1 MEDRPKDSRHPVQ
14 TKPATNP
21 DEETDGVGCRRFESQ
36 IIQVLEKLPI
46 PVFIQTN
53 RKFSYL
59 NPKAVELFGASD
71 ASALIGKPVTD
82 QVHPDYRDAALARI
96 RHLNEDRL
104 PVEARTEVVFFRMD
118 GTTVWGETSGEPV
131 IFDGENG
138 ALVFVQDIT
147 ERKIAEKQL
156 RANEEMFRT
165 IADYAADWESWFD
178 PSGSLIWVNPYAER
192 ITGYTPEEMLEMP
205 DFFTTLVHPDDR
217 KKALHQISM
226 VFDGREPA
234 GENYEVRIIRKDGKA
249 LWLSINWQ
257 AIVDENGRNLGIRSS
272 GRDVTDRKI
281 AEAQNRQ
288 WQDLMRYIIEHD
300 PNAIAVHD
308 NDLRYIFV
316 SRRYL
321 EDYGVREEDV
331 IGKFHYDVFPDIPE
345 KWKEVHRRALAGEV
359 LSAKEDRFERMD
371 GTVDYANWEC
381 RPWYHQDGTIGGI
394 ILYTEVVTER
404 KRAQQEKAEMEEQL
418 RQAQKLESL
427 GRLAGGV
434 AHDFNNMLS
443 IINGYAEISME
454 MIDDSDPLRGNIGE
468 ILRAGKRSSE
478 IVRQL
483 LAFARRQTISP
494 VRMNMN
500 DIVSG
505 MLRMLQRLIGENI
518 ELFWNPGGNLRPVK
532 MDPSQIDQI
541 LANLVVNARDAI
553 EDVGRITIETKN
565 VEIDEDYCRTHAEFI
580 TGSFV
585 MLAVSDDGCGMDE
598 TIRENL
604 FEPFFTSKP
613 TGKGTGLG
621 LPTVYGIVKQN
632 KGFVNVYSEPGQGTT
647 FRIYIPCI
655 PEEMDTTPDHEEKAI
670 SGGAETILLVEDEPA
685 ILTMG
690 RTMLQKMGYTVLS
703 AGRPGEAR
711 KIAAGHSGAID
722 LLITDVIMPSMNGR
736 ELAGLI
742 QAIHPEMKVLF
753 MSGYTADVIGT
764 RGELDKELAFIH
776 KPFSMNELSAAIR
789 KALAER

>member
-1 MEDRPKDSRHPVQ
+1 MEDRPKGSGHPAQ
-14 TKPATNP
+14 NRPSTNP
-21 DEETDGVGCRRFESQ
+21 DEEADGVGCRRSESQ

-46 PVFIQTN
+46 PVFIQTGN
-53 RKFSYL
+53 KFSYL
-59 NPKAVELFGASD
+59 NPKAVDLFGAPD
-71 ASALIGKPVTD
+71 ASALIGKPVAD
-82 QVHPDYRDAALARI
+82 QIHPDFRNAALAGTLR
-96 RHLNEDRL
+96 LNEERL
-104 PVEARTEVVFFRMD
+104 PVEARMEMLFFRMD
-118 GTTVWGETSGEPV
+118 GMTVWVETSGEPV
-131 IFDGENG
+131 LFDGENG

-147 ERKIAEKQL
+147 ERKLAEKQL
-156 RANEEMFRT
+156 RANEEMFRS

-178 PSGSLIWVNPYAER
+178 PDGSLIWVNPYAER
-192 ITGYTPEEMLEMP
+192 ITGYSPEEMIAMP
-205 DFFTTLVHPDDR
+205 NFFSALVHPDDR
-217 KKALHQISM
+217 QEALQKVSR
-226 VFDGREPA
+226 VLGGRDTA
-234 GENYEVRIIRKDGKA
+234 GENYEVRIIRKDGGV
-249 LWLSINWQ
+249 LWLSVNWQ
-257 AIVDENGRNLGIRSS
+257 SIYDENGRNLGIRSS

-321 EDYGVREEDV
+321 EDYRVREEDV
-331 IGKFHYDVFPDIPE
+331 IGRHHYDVFPDIPE
-345 KWKEVHRRALAGEV
+345 KWKAVHRRALAGEV
-359 LSAKEDRFERMD
+359 LSAKEDRFERID
-371 GTVDYANWEC
+371 GTMDYANWEC

-394 ILYTEVVTER
+394 ILYSEVVTGWV
-404 KRAQQEKAEMEEQL
+404 RARQEKANMEEQL

-443 IINGYAEISME
+443 IINGYAEISLDI
-454 MIDDSDPLRGNIGE
+454 IDDADPLYGNVKE

-483 LAFARRQTISP
+483 LSFARRQTISP

-500 DIVSG
+500 DVISG
-505 MLRMLQRLIGENI
+505 ILRMLQRLIGENI

-532 MDPSQIDQI
+532 MDPSQVEQI

-553 EDVGRITIETKN
+553 EDTGRITIETKN
-565 VEIDEDYCRTHAEFI
+565 MEIDEDYCRMHAEFI

-585 MLAVSDDGCGMDE
+585 MIAVSDDGCGMDE

-613 TGKGTGLG
+613 VGKGTGLG

-632 KGFVNVYSEPGQGTT
+632 KGFVNVYSEQGQGTT

-655 PEEMDTTPDHEEKAI
+655 RDEEKTSLNKEGQPAG
-670 SGGAETILLVEDEPA
+670 GGAETILLVEDEPA

-690 RTMLQKMGYTVLS
+690 RLMLQKMGYTVLC
-703 AGRPGEAR
+703 ANRAEEAR

-722 LLITDVIMPSMNGR
+722 LLITDVIMPAMNGR

-742 QAIHPEMKVLF
+742 KETHPGIKVLF
-753 MSGYTADVIGT
+753 MSGYTADVIGN
-764 RGELDKELAFIH
+764 RGEVDKDLAFIH
-776 KPFSMNELSAAIR
+776 KPFSMKELAATIR

>member
-1 MEDRPKDSRHPVQ
+1 MEDKPKGSRHPAQ
-14 TKPATNP
+14 TKPTTHP
-21 DEETDGVGCRRFESQ
+21 DNEPNGSGSRQFESQ
-36 IIQVLEKLPI
+36 AIQVIEKLPI
-46 PVFIQTN
+46 PVFIQVGIH
-53 RKFSYL
+53 FSYL
-59 NPKAVELFGASD
+59 NPKAVELFGAAD

-82 QVHPDYRDAALARI
+82 QVHPDSRETALAGVR
-96 RHLNEDRL
+96 RLNEDRL
-104 PVEARTEVVFFRMD
+104 PVEARMEIIFLRTD
-118 GTTVWGETSGEPV
+118 GTTVWVEASGEPV
-131 IFDGENG
+131 VFDGEN
-138 ALVFVQDIT
+138 AAMVFVQDIT
-147 ERKIAEKQL
+147 ERKVAEKQL
-156 RANEEMFRT
+156 RANEEMFRS

-178 PSGSLIWVNPYAER
+178 RNGSLIWVNPYAER
-192 ITGYTPEEMLEMP
+192 ITGYSPEEMLSMP
-205 DFFTTLVHPDDR
+205 DFFSTLVHPDDR
-217 KKALHQISM
+217 KKALQKISR
-226 VFDGREPA
+226 VLGGHEPA
-234 GENYEVRIIRKDGKA
+234 GENYEVRIVRKDGSV

-257 AIVDENGRNLGIRSS
+257 SIFDENGRNLGIRSS
-272 GRDVTDRKI
+272 GRDVTDRKV

-300 PNAIAVHD
+300 PSAIAVHD

-321 EDYGVREEDV
+321 EDYGVREKDV
-331 IGKFHYDVFPDIPE
+331 IGKRHYDVFPDIPE
-345 KWKEVHRRALAGEV
+345 KWKVVHRRALAGEV

-371 GTVDYANWEC
+371 GTADYTNWEC
-381 RPWYHQDGTIGGI
+381 RPWYHHDGTIGGI
-394 ILYTEVVTER
+394 ILYTEVVTEWIR
-404 KRAQQEKAEMEEQL
+404 TRQEKADMEEQL

-443 IINGYAEISME
+443 IINGYAEISMD
-454 MIDDSDPLRGNIGE
+454 MIDSSDPLRGNIGE

-500 DIVSG
+500 DVVSG

-518 ELFWNPGGNLRPVK
+518 ELFWNPGINLRPVK
-532 MDPSQIDQI
+532 MDPSQVDQI

-553 EDVGRITIETKN
+553 EGTGRITIETKN
-565 VEIDEDYCRTHAEFI
+565 AEIDEDYCRMHAEFI

-598 TIRENL
+598 TIKENI

-632 KGFVNVYSEPGQGTT
+632 KGFVNVYSEPDRGTT

-655 PEEMDTTPDHEEKAI
+655 PENLDATPDHEVKAI
-670 SGGAETILLVEDEPA
+670 GGGAETILLVEDEPA

-690 RTMLQKMGYTVLS
+690 RIILQKMGYTVLS

-722 LLITDVIMPSMNGR
+722 LLITDVIMPAMNGR
-736 ELAGLI
+736 ELAGRI
-742 QAIHPEMKVLF
+742 REIHPEIKVLF
-753 MSGYTADVIGT
+753 MSGYTADVIGN
-764 RGELDKELAFIH
+764 RGEVEKDLAFIH
-776 KPFSMNELSAAIR
+776 KPFSIKELAAAVR
-789 KALAER
+789 KALGER

>member
-1 MEDRPKDSRHPVQ
+1 MEDKPKGSRHPIQ
-14 TKPATNP
+14 TQPSANP
-21 DEETDGVGCRRFESQ
+21 DEASAEGGSRRFESQ
-36 IIQVLEKLPI
+36 AIQVIEKLPI
-46 PVFIQTN
+46 PVFIQVGIH
-53 RKFSYL
+53 FSYL
-59 NPKAVELFGASD
+59 NPKAVELFGAAD

-82 QVHPDYRDAALARI
+82 LVHPDYRDAALSGI
-96 RHLNEDRL
+96 RRLNEDRL
-104 PVEARTEVVFFRMD
+104 PVENRMEMVFLRTD
-118 GTTVWGETSGEPV
+118 GTTVWVEASGEPV
-131 IFDGENG
+131 VFDGKNG
-138 ALVFVQDIT
+138 AMVFAQDIT
-147 ERKIAEKQL
+147 ERKLAEKQL
-156 RANEEMFRT
+156 RANEEMFRS

-178 PSGSLIWVNPYAER
+178 PDGSLIWVNPYAER
-192 ITGYTPEEMLEMP
+192 ITGYSPEEMLSMS
-205 DFFTTLVHPDDR
+205 DFFSTLVHPDDR
-217 KKALHQISM
+217 KKALQQISM
-226 VFDGREPA
+226 VLAGKEKS
-234 GENYEVRIIRKDGKA
+234 GENYEVRIVRKDGSV

-257 AIVDENGRNLGIRSS
+257 SIYDENGRNLGIRSS
-272 GRDVTDRKI
+272 GRDITDRKN

-308 NDLRYIFV
+308 NDLRYVFV

-331 IGKFHYDVFPDIPE
+331 IGKHHYEVFPDIPE
-345 KWKEVHRRALAGEV
+345 KWKAVHRRALGGEV

-394 ILYTEVVTER
+394 ILYTEVVTEWMRAR
-404 KRAQQEKAEMEEQL
+404 KEKADMQEQL

-443 IINGYAEISME
+443 IINGYAEISMD
-454 MIDDSDPLRGNIGE
+454 MIDSSDPLHGNIGE

-500 DIVSG
+500 DVVSG

-532 MDPSQIDQI
+532 MDPSQVDQI

-553 EDVGRITIETKN
+553 EDTGRITIETKN
-565 VEIDEDYCRTHAEFI
+565 AEIDEDYCRAHAEFVA
-580 TGSFV
+580 GSFV

-598 TIRENL
+598 TIKENI

-632 KGFVNVYSEPGQGTT
+632 KGFVNVYSEPDQGTT

-655 PEEMDTTPDHEEKAI
+655 EEEMDSTPDHEAI
-670 SGGAETILLVEDEPA
+670 AMGGGSETILLVEDEPA

-690 RTMLQKMGYTVLS
+690 RMMLQKMGYTVLS

-711 KIAAGHSGAID
+711 KIAAGHGGTID
-722 LLITDVIMPSMNGR
+722 LLITDVIMPAMNGR

-742 QAIHPEMKVLF
+742 REIHPEMKVLF

-764 RGELDKELAFIH
+764 RGEVEKDLAFIH
-776 KPFSMNELSAAIR
+776 KPFSMKELAAAIR
-789 KALAER
+789 KALGER